1 MFWYDPTVSG
11 AYWDG
16 LALDAFFDNELDQW
30 GSMRTSWTDNNA
42 LYIAMKAGK
51 NQGHQTHNDLD
62 CGDFVLDA
70 LGTRWAGELG
80 SADYL
85 SPGYFSNDTQGS
97 ERWMYYR
104 KMTEGQNTIVIN
116 KLNQNVLSAPII
128 NYGSTNETQGSS
140 TVYTVPNGSTAFF
153 TADISTAYF
162 NTTSLK
168 RGIRTINNR
177 KQVLLQTEIN
187 TAGSVQWRMHTNAT
201 VTPASDG
208 QSAVLTLDGQTLN
221 MYLLNGP
228 SGAVISTTQPIRYPS
243 DPIPP
248 EADQANPGVTVVLI
262 DIPQG
267 GTYNL
272 QVLFNP
278 QWPGMASSAFVT
290 PAEVDLGN
298 WSLTSHP

>member
-1 MFWYDPTVSG
+1 
-11 AYWDG
+11 
-16 LALDAFFDNELDQW
+16 
-30 GSMRTSWTDNNA
+30 MRSSWTDNNA

-116 KLNQNVLSAPII
+116 QLNQNVLAVPTI
-128 NYGSTNETQGSS
+128 NYGSTNDTQGSS
-140 TVYTVPNGSTAFF
+140 TVYTVSNGSTAYF
-153 TADISTAYF
+153 TADLSSAYF

-177 KQVLLQTEIN
+177 KQVLVQTEIN
-187 TAGSVQWRMHTNAT
+187 TSGTVQWRMHTNAT
-201 VTPASDG
+201 VTPSSDG
-208 QSAVLTLDGQTLN
+208 QSATLTLDGQTLT

-228 SGAVISTTQPIRYPS
+228 SGAKISTTAPVRYS
-243 DPIPP
+243 TDPVPP
-248 EADQANPGVTVVLI
+248 EPDQSNPGVTVVLI

-278 QWPGMASSAFVT
+278 QWPGMSASSFVT
-290 PAEVDLGN
+290 PPEVDLDS